1 MRLNRFYSFP
11 AEGSAPS
18 GINAYLCGLTHLKT
32 STMEKSELEMIKAAL
47 AVIWKRLNR
56 LEYEVN
62 GSGGDLNTPQQN
74 WNEIQR
80 EAAKII
86 SQIR

>member
-1 MRLNRFYSFP
+1 
-11 AEGSAPS
+11 
-18 GINAYLCGLTHLKT
+18 
-32 STMEKSELEMIKAAL
+32 MEKSELEMIKAAL